1 MKLNIAVFF
10 GGESVE
16 HEVSIISA
24 HQAIEALDRN
34 KYNVIPVYISKD
46 RRMYWAEEMSD
57 IHFFTGRSLS
67 EACAA
72 AEQIEFVPEGNRTVM
87 RPVKTK
93 LFGQKEIAVIDAA
106 IPVMHGTYG
115 EDGTIQGFLDM
126 MKIPYAGCDIF
137 GAAVGQ
143 DKVMQKHILH
153 DNGLPLTNWFWVY
166 GWEMDDH
173 QEEVLEKVH
182 KLIYP
187 VILKPARTGSSVGIS
202 IAHNDEEYLA
212 CFNETRQYDEKI
224 ITEKVV
230 KPMVEI
236 NCSVL
241 GNSEN
246 AKASVLEQVG
256 HASADELLSFKDK
269 YQSSGG
275 SKGAKS
281 GGTKGSEGMASA
293 ARIVPAPISA
303 EQTKLIQD
311 LALRTFRVLGASGVC
326 RIDFMMDSETKKVYV
341 NEINTIPGS
350 LAFYLWEASGLSF
363 TGLMDRLVELA
374 LDRQRARDR
383 MTFSY
388 DTDLLKTYSASSAK
402 GAKGAKQ

>member
-1 MKLNIAVFF
+1 MKLNVAVFF

-24 HQAIEALDRN
+24 HQAIEALDRS
-34 KYNVIPVYISKD
+34 KYNVIPVYVAKD
-46 RRMYWAEEMSD
+46 RRMYWSEEMQD
-57 IHFFTGRSLS
+57 IHFFTGRSLA
-67 EACAA
+67 EVCAA
-72 AEQIEFVPEGNRTVM
+72 SEQIEFVPEGSRTIM
-87 RPVKTK
+87 RPVKSK
-93 LFGQKEIAVIDAA
+93 LFGQKEISAVDVA
-106 IPVMHGTYG
+106 IPVMHGTNG
-115 EDGTIQGFLDM
+115 EDGTIHGFLEM

-137 GAAVGQ
+137 GAAIGQ

-153 DNGLPLTNWFWVY
+153 DNGLPLTNWFWAY
-166 GWEMDDH
+166 SWEMDEH
-173 QEEVLEKVH
+173 QDEILAKVH

-202 IAHNDEEYLA
+202 IAHNDEEYIA
-212 CFNETRQYDEKI
+212 CFNETSQYDEKV

-275 SKGAKS
+275 SKGSK

-293 ARIVPAPISA
+293 ARIVPAPISD

-311 LALRTFRVLGASGVC
+311 LALKSFRVLGASGVC
-326 RIDFMMDSETKKVYV
+326 RIDFMMDAETKKVYV

-350 LAFYLWEASGLSF
+350 LAFYLWEASGVTF
-363 TGLMDRLVELA
+363 PQLMDRLVDLA
-374 LDRQRARDR
+374 LDRQRVRER

-402 GAKGAKQ
+402 GAKGAKM